1 MKDAVKK
8 AIQTGYG
15 LGLLSIEQGKKI
27 AGQVRKELNLNDEEA
42 KKLATEL
49 VRSSKKVS
57 EEVIKSTSR
66 HFEKAVMKSGLVS
79 KHEWVVAK
87 GVLQRRLKQ
96 KISSLRPQKNKK
108 KKGVFHHVKKAWKKK

>member
-42 KKLATEL
+42 KKLAAEL
-49 VRSSKKVS
+49 VRTSRKAS

-66 HFEKAVMKSGLVS
+66 HFEKAVMKSGLVT

-87 GVLQRRLKQ
+87 GVLKRRLKQ
-96 KISSLRPQKNKK
+96 KIAGMRPQKKK
-108 KKGVFHHVKKAWKKK
+108 KSVFHHVKKAWKKK

>member
-42 KKLATEL
+42 K
-49 VRSSKKVS
+49 
-57 EEVIKSTSR
+57 KSTSR

>member
-57 EEVIKSTSR
+57 EEVVKSTSR
-66 HFEKAVMKSGLVS
+66 HFEKAVMKSGLVT
-79 KHEWVVAK
+79 KHEWVMAK
-87 GVLQRRLKQ
+87 GVLKRRLKE
-96 KISSLRPQKNKK
+96 KIASLRPQKKKSVFHRIKK
-108 KKGVFHHVKKAWKKK
+108 KLKRK